1 MLSFGFLA
9 SLCHPSSSHLA
20 IDLDKNWPKQYWPP
34 IASTT
39 TNVTMLYA
47 LLFAISFAEAWLQDF
62 ESCEFAPQ

>member
-34 IASTT
+34 IASTFIS
-39 TNVTMLYA
+39 VAMPYA
-47 LLFAISFAEAWLQDF
+47 LLFVISFAEAWLQDF
-62 ESCEFAPQ
+62 ES